1 MVHGGIARSCRIR
14 YQFKQVEIVSALVR
28 SQQQGPR
35 LVELHSH
42 DSFVVGDEVG
52 DNTVQAVI
60 DVDVVSF
67 ADPANDKKKKYNG
80 NMFCHSKK
88 IIVCHTSGCPK
99 R

>member
-35 LVELHSH
+35 LVKLHSH

-60 DVDVVSF
+60 DVDVVGF
-67 ADPANDKKKKYNG
+67 ADPAKDKKK
-80 NMFCHSKK
+80 
-88 IIVCHTSGCPK
+88 I
-99 R
+99 